1 METESNYL
9 IANPKL
15 VLDKLNSLIK
25 NRCIVSAFFGD
36 PEISFMT
43 SIISIEP
50 KKKIIELDCAQDEK
64 LNTQL
69 LNSAKVQFRTE
80 IDGIKVSFA
89 GKNIKQTKSNGEKVF
104 TMPLPESVFWM
115 QRRQYYRVKI
125 PSAHTH
131 CYCEVLLQIETDV
144 DGEIIMMP
152 HISRFKL
159 EDLSITGLAYHN
171 TTPAFANLMR
181 PSMQYTNSILRLHD
195 DNDTEIRFSFEI
207 INVNKIRSSGGGIIA
222 QRVGCKFTELPIGF
236 EDILQRYIQDIE
248 IQKRAIT

>member
-1 METESNYL
+1 
-9 IANPKL
+9 
-15 VLDKLNSLIK
+15 
-25 NRCIVSAFFGD
+25 
-36 PEISFMT
+36 
-43 SIISIEP
+43 
-50 KKKIIELDCAQDEK
+50 
-64 LNTQL
+64 
-69 LNSAKVQFRTE
+69 
-80 IDGIKVSFA
+80 
-89 GKNIKQTKSNGEKVF
+89 
-104 TMPLPESVFWM
+104 MPLPESVFWM

-159 EDLSITGLAYHN
+159 EDLSITGLAFHN
-171 TTPAFANLMR
+171 TTPAFANIMR

-195 DNDTEIRFSFEI
+195 DNDTEVRFSFEI